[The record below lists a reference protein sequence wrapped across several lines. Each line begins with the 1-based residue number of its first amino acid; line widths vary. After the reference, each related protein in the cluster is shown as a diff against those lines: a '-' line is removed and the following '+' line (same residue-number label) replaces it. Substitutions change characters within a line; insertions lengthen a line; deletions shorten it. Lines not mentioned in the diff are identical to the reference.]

1 MAERITAL
9 IFDFNGTLLF
19 DTEAHSSAWREFLQE
34 QIGRLI
40 TEDEMRE
47 KVQGRPNPEIL
58 RHFLGEL
65 TDAEVQAYSDKKEEK
80 YRELCLQGNSWFKL
94 VPGVEEMF
102 SRMTEKGIPFTIAT
116 SSGWDN
122 VSFYFEHLGLGRWF
136 MPETLIFADGKMA
149 GKPAP
154 DIYLRAMKLLGK
166 EPGECA
172 VFEDSLAGIASA
184 RNAGAG
190 KIVGI
195 DSDWSREALLQTEGV
210 TEVLSDFFGVEK
222 KLKWFPVGENIV

>member
-1 MAERITAL
+1 MAEKITAL

-19 DTEAHSSAWREFLQE
+19 DTKAHSSAWREFLQE
-34 QIGRLI
+34 RGCLL

-47 KVQGRPNPEIL
+47 KVQGRPNAEIL

-65 TDAEVQAYSDKKEEK
+65 TDAEVQRYSDQKEEK
-80 YRELCLQGNSWFKL
+80 YRELCLRGNDWFRL
-94 VPGVEEMF
+94 VPGVAGMF
-102 SRMTEKGIPFTIAT
+102 DRLTEQGIPFTIAT

-122 VSFYFEHLGLGRWF
+122 VSFYFEQLGLGRWF
-136 MPETLIFADGKMA
+136 TPETLVFADGKMA

-166 EPGECA
+166 EPGTCA
-172 VFEDSLAGIASA
+172 VFEDSMSGIAAA

-190 KIVGI
+190 KIVAI

-210 TEVLSDFFGVEK
+210 TAVISDFCGVEK
-222 KLKWFPVGENIV
+222 RLDWFSGA